1 MFSRNRVIW
10 NEGLFIKPQH
20 FQQQQRYTEYLVDER
35 MSSVSRYLYGVS
47 EFSFNPEYLSFGRIA
62 VERAVGIMPDG
73 AVFRIPQEEMLP
85 DALEIEDAS
94 LANQLVYLVVP
105 LRSESLREVSWP
117 ESQGT
122 GRYESQRL
130 EVRDVHTLQ
139 GDMTTIDVSPF
150 KVQLMLE
157 KEDRSAF
164 TSIAVGKILEKRP
177 DGSVVMDPDF
187 IPCHVNVVGN
197 QALHRFINEMS
208 GLMRERAKNIAQR
221 ISSPSQGGVA
231 DVSDFMLLQ
240 ALNRLQPQVQHL
252 AELRSLHPER
262 LFECLS
268 TIAGELATFTDE
280 SRMPPKV
287 VSYNHDMPTESFWPL
302 IRHLRQALSVV
313 LEPRAVAIQLDK
325 RKYGLMVAA
334 IQDPQ
339 LMESADFI
347 IAVKARMPMD
357 ELRRQFTQQTKV
369 SSVEKIRE
377 LISLQL
383 PGVPLVALPVAPR
396 QLPYHAGYIY
406 YQLDKTSI
414 AWQQLSN
421 SSGFALHIA
430 AAFEDLE
437 LQFWAIRSQ

>member
-20 FQQQQRYTEYLVDER
+20 FQQQQRYTEYYIDER
-35 MSSVSRYLYGVS
+35 LSSVSRYLYGVS
-47 EFSFNPEYLSFGRIA
+47 EFSLNPEYLSFGRIA
-62 VERAVGIMPDG
+62 IERAVGIMPDG
-73 AVFRIPQEEMLP
+73 TAFRIPQEDTLP
-85 DALEIEDAS
+85 DALEIDDAS
-94 LANQLVYLVVP
+94 LANQLVYLAIP
-105 LRSESLREVSWP
+105 LRSESLMEINWP
-117 ESQGT
+117 DTQGT
-122 GRYESQRL
+122 GRYESRRL
-130 EVRDVHTLQ
+130 EVRDVHTVQ
-139 GDMTTIDVSPF
+139 GDMTTIDVSPMRI
-150 KVQLMLE
+150 QLMLE
-157 KEDRSAF
+157 KEDRSAYA
-164 TSIAVGKILEKRP
+164 SMAVGRILEKRP

-187 IPCHVNVVGN
+187 IPCHLNVVGN
-197 QALHRFINEMS
+197 LALHRFVNEIS

-240 ALNRLQPQVQHL
+240 ALNRLQPQIQHL

-280 SRMPPKV
+280 SRLPPKSI
-287 VSYNHDMPTESFWPL
+287 SYNHDMPTESFWPL
-302 IRHLRQALSVV
+302 IRNLRQSLSVV
-313 LEPRAVAIQLDK
+313 LEPRAVSIQLDK
-325 RKYGLMVAA
+325 RKYGLMVAP

-339 LMESADFI
+339 LMETADFI

-383 PGVPLVALPVAPR
+383 PGIPLVVLPVAPR
-396 QLPYHAGYIY
+396 QLPYHAGYTY
-406 YQLDKTSI
+406 YQLDKSSSEWEMLTH
-414 AWQQLSN
+414 
-421 SSGFALHIA
+421 SSGFAFHVA
-430 AAFEDLE
+430 AAFEELD
-437 LQFWAIRSQ
+437 LQFWAIRS

>member
-20 FQQQQRYTEYLVDER
+20 FQQQQRYSEYFMDER
-35 MSSVSRYLYGVS
+35 LSTVSRYLYGIS
-47 EFSFNPEYLSFGRIA
+47 EFEFNPEYLSFGRIA
-62 VERAVGIMPDG
+62 IERAVGVMPDG
-73 AVFRIPQEEMLP
+73 SVFRIPQEDVHP

-94 LANQLVYLVVP
+94 LANQLVYLAVP
-105 LRSESLREVSWP
+105 LRSESLREINWP
-117 ESQGT
+117 DAQGT
-122 GRYESQRL
+122 GRYESRRL

-139 GDMTTIDVSPF
+139 GDMTTIDVSPIRI
-150 KVQLMLE
+150 QLMLE
-157 KEDRSAF
+157 KEDRSAYA
-164 TSIAVGKILEKRP
+164 SMAVGRILEKRP

-187 IPCHVNVVGN
+187 IPCHVNVAAN
-197 QALHRFINEMS
+197 SSLHRFINEIS

-221 ISSPSQGGVA
+221 IGSPAQGGVA

-240 ALNRLQPQVQHL
+240 ALNRLQPQIHHL

-262 LFECLS
+262 LFESLS
-268 TIAGELATFTDE
+268 TVVGELATFTDE
-280 SRMPPKV
+280 SRLPPNA

-302 IRHLRQALSVV
+302 IRNLRQALSVV

-325 RKYGLMVAA
+325 RKYGLMVAP

-339 LMESADFI
+339 LMQTADFI

-357 ELRRQFTQQTKV
+357 DLRRQFTQQTKV

-383 PGVPLVALPVAPR
+383 PGVPLVVLPVAPR

-406 YQLDKTSI
+406 YQLDKTSS
-414 AWQQLSN
+414 AWQQLSQ
-421 SSGFALHIA
+421 SSGFAFHIA
-430 AAFEDLE
+430 AAFDDLD
-437 LQFWAIRSQ
+437 LQFWAIRD

>member
-10 NEGLFIKPQH
+10 HEGLFIKPQH
-20 FQQQQRYTEYLVDER
+20 FQQQQRYTEYYIDER
-35 MSSVSRYLYGVS
+35 LSSVSRYLYGVS
-47 EFSFNPEYLSFGRIA
+47 EFSLNPEYLSFGRIA
-62 VERAVGIMPDG
+62 IERAVGIMPDG
-73 AVFRIPQEEMLP
+73 TAFRIPQEDTLP
-85 DALEIEDAS
+85 DALEIDDAS
-94 LANQLVYLVVP
+94 LANQLVYIAIP
-105 LRSESLREVSWP
+105 LRSESLMEINWP
-117 ESQGT
+117 DAQGT
-122 GRYESQRL
+122 GRYESRRL
-130 EVRDVHTLQ
+130 EVRDVHTVQ
-139 GDMTTIDVSPF
+139 GDMTTIDVSPMRI
-150 KVQLMLE
+150 QLMLE
-157 KEDRSAF
+157 KEDRSAYA
-164 TSIAVGKILEKRP
+164 SMAVGRILEKRP

-187 IPCHVNVVGN
+187 IPCHLNVVGN
-197 QALHRFINEMS
+197 LSLHRFVNEIS

-240 ALNRLQPQVQHL
+240 ALNRLQPQIQHL

-280 SRMPPKV
+280 SRLPPKSI
-287 VSYNHDMPTESFWPL
+287 SYNHDMPTESFWPL
-302 IRHLRQALSVV
+302 IRNLRQSLSVV

-339 LMESADFI
+339 LMDTADFI

-383 PGVPLVALPVAPR
+383 PGIPRVVLPVAPR
-396 QLPYHAGYIY
+396 QLPYHAGYTY
-406 YQLDKTSI
+406 YQLDKSSSEWEMLTH
-414 AWQQLSN
+414 
-421 SSGFALHIA
+421 SSGFAFHVA
-430 AAFEDLE
+430 AAFEELD
-437 LQFWAIRSQ
+437 LQFWAIRS

>member
-20 FQQQQRYTEYLVDER
+20 FQQQQRYTEYYIDER
-35 MSSVSRYLYGVS
+35 LSAVSRYLYGVS
-47 EFSFNPEYLSFGRIA
+47 EFSLNPEYLSFGRIA
-62 VERAVGIMPDG
+62 IERAVGIMPDG
-73 AVFRIPQEEMLP
+73 TAFRIPQEDTLP
-85 DALEIEDAS
+85 DALDIDDAS
-94 LANQLVYLVVP
+94 LANQLVYIAIP
-105 LRSESLREVSWP
+105 LRSESLMEINWP
-117 ESQGT
+117 DAQGT
-122 GRYESQRL
+122 GRYESRRL
-130 EVRDVHTLQ
+130 EVRDVHTVQ
-139 GDMTTIDVSPF
+139 GDMTTIDVSPMRI
-150 KVQLMLE
+150 QLMLE
-157 KEDRSAF
+157 KEDRSAYA
-164 TSIAVGKILEKRP
+164 SMAVGRILEKRP

-187 IPCHVNVVGN
+187 IPCHLNVVGN
-197 QALHRFINEMS
+197 LALHRFVNEIS

-240 ALNRLQPQVQHL
+240 ALNRLQPQIQHL

-280 SRMPPKV
+280 SRLPPKV
-287 VSYNHDMPTESFWPL
+287 NSYNHDMPTESFWPL
-302 IRHLRQALSVV
+302 IRNLRQSLSVV

-325 RKYGLMVAA
+325 RKYGLMIAA

-339 LMESADFI
+339 LMETADFI

-383 PGVPLVALPVAPR
+383 PGIPLVALPVAPR
-396 QLPYHAGYIY
+396 QLPYHAGYTY
-406 YQLDKTSI
+406 YQLDKS
-414 AWQQLSN
+414 SN
-421 SSGFALHIA
+421 EWEMLTHSSGFAFHVA
-430 AAFEDLE
+430 AAFDELD
-437 LQFWAIRSQ
+437 LQFWAIRS